1 MARALKTKKP
11 ATKSSK
17 TTASK
22 PKKKA
27 SRGKLSVVGAL
38 APAIEVKEPVIESV
52 ETAPSLFDQAI
63 DKLDEAKAA
72 MTAVVETVATWTPPA
87 DSLLELDSGPRVQVT
102 EEAPETINLDLD
114 DEEIH
119 TSEASSE
126 ASTLAPPAALPARV
140 TGIEGLAAAS
150 AQRNQREQSP
160 EVIEQRRQADQ
171 ERIERERQ
179 ANLEREAAAKEARE
193 KAAPVLSS
201 TQIIIGALTGGNGA
215 IVSWSGAGE
224 LTRAQMMEVLRK
236 SELPIEWSPK
246 RKSAKAQASHALSVL
261 QGNYVVKPE
270 KVGKKTTD
278 REYVAR
284 WTVGVVD
291 HTGDVGDSFG
301 DIAITVVLND
311 DDTLKIVGPK
321 KLRTEIED
329 EYDRRCGEEIYT
341 STEVGKWLYMLM
353 EEHWGARRMGNNWY
367 LPRGYVPAAKRIVQ
381 ALRDVK
387 WGENWF
393 GPIPCAT
400 TDELITGIAESFIS
414 DVEKVLHDMSVA
426 LEMAKERYEVAAKA
440 EGPRRGRKPMGVIGE
455 EAAISFRRQL
465 GNLAEQAIGYRVLL
479 GAEKIEPIRKRVL
492 AAIEETEKYM
502 DDTSK
507 RGAQVW
513 DEIAREIEME

>member
-1 MARALKTKKP
+1 MARALKTKKT

-27 SRGKLSVVGAL
+27 SRAKLAVV
-38 APAIEVKEPVIESV
+38 KDEPVSPPVEAV
-52 ETAPSLFDQAI
+52 ETAPNLFDQAI
-63 DKLDEAKAA
+63 DKLDEAKEA
-72 MTAVVETVATWTPPA
+72 MTAVVATVATWTPPA
-87 DSLLELDSGPRVQVT
+87 DSLLELDSGPRVQVAD
-102 EEAPETINLDLD
+102 EAPETINLDLD

-126 ASTLAPPAALPARV
+126 ASTEPARASLPARV

-150 AQRNQREQSP
+150 AQRNQREESP
-160 EVIEQRRQADQ
+160 EVIAQRRQAEV

-179 ANLEREAAAKEARE
+179 ANLEREAAEKEARE
-193 KAAPVLSS
+193 KAAPKLTAS
-201 TQIIIGALTGGNGA
+201 QLIIGALTGGNGA

-236 SELPIEWSPK
+236 AELPIEWSPK
-246 RKSAKAQASHALSVL
+246 RKSAKAQASHALSIL
-261 QGNYVVKPE
+261 QGSSYVVKPE
-270 KVGKKTTD
+270 KVGKKNAD

-291 HTGDVGDSFG
+291 HSGDVGDSFG
-301 DIAITVVLND
+301 DIAITVVLRD

-381 ALRDVK
+381 ALRDMK

-400 TDELITGIAESFIS
+400 TDELIAGIADSFIS
-414 DVEKVLHDMSVA
+414 DVEKVLHDMNVA